1 MNNSDMPAMPLTTDQ
16 IDYSQR
22 GFGYDGL
29 TKREYFAG
37 LAMQGVMS
45 ADVYAEMSKDD
56 CAKTAVANAD
66 ALLAEL
72 EQEQAK

>member
-1 MNNSDMPAMPLTTDQ
+1 MNNADMPAMPLTTDQ

-29 TKREYFAG
+29 TKREHFAG
-37 LAMQGVMS
+37 LAMNRIVAADKNGVMGPEITALS
-45 ADVYAEMSKDD
+45 AVRM
-56 CAKTAVANAD
+56 AD
-66 ALLAEL
+66 ALLAAL